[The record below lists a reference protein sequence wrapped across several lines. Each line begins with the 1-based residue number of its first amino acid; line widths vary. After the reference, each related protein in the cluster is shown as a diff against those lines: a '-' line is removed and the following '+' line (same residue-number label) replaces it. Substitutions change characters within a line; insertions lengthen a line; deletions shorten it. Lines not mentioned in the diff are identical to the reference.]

1 MKLLLDQNISFR
13 ITNKIQDLFPGS
25 KQVRDLGLEN
35 SKDTLLW
42 AYAKENDYCIVTFD
56 GDFYELGLVKGS
68 SPKVIWLRLG
78 NTSTQNIEAVLRKNF
93 ELINTFLMDPNYKD
107 IGCLE
112 INSN

>member
-35 SKDTLLW
+35 SKDSFLW
-42 AYAKENDYCIVTFD
+42 NFAKNNNYCIVTFD
-56 GDFYELGLVKGS
+56 GDFYDLGLIKGS

-78 NTSTQNIEAVLRKNF
+78 NTSTQNIEIALRKNYD
-93 ELINTFLMDPNYKD
+93 LIKTFLTDPNYKE

-112 INSN
+112 INN

>member
-13 ITNKIQDLFPGS
+13 ITNKIQDLYPDS

-35 SKDTLLW
+35 SKDSFLW
-42 AYAKENDYCIVTFD
+42 NYANENNYCIVTFD
-56 GDFYELGLVKGS
+56 GDFYDLGLIKGS

-78 NTSTQNIEAVLRKNF
+78 NTSTQNIEIVLRKNY
-93 ELINTFLMDPNYKD
+93 ELIKTFLTDLNYKE

-112 INSN
+112 INN